1 MKLYPK
7 YKDSGIERIGKVPEH
22 WRVEKLKW
30 IAKVRLSNI
39 DKKSKEEELAVELC
53 NYVDVYYNDN
63 LTSDIDFMKATA
75 RQDQIDIFS
84 LKEGDILITKDSE
97 TPDDIAV
104 PAFVPSSL
112 HGVVCGYHL
121 AHVRPYRKYADGNY
135 LFRSFS
141 AHGISDQ
148 FEISANGVTRFG
160 IGKQAIDNSVF
171 LSPPLEE
178 QTTIAAYLDRKTTQ
192 IDNLISKKQKL
203 IELLKEERAA
213 IINQAVTKGL
223 NPDVPM
229 KNSGIEWLG
238 EVPEKWEV
246 KRLKYVIAL
255 FDHKR
260 VPLSGEERGKMTNK
274 IYNYYGASGI
284 IDRVDDYIFDGEYI
298 LIGEDG
304 ANLLA
309 RNSPLAFKAIGKFWV
324 NNHAHILKLKY
335 GSLDYFTNLLES
347 IDYTIWVSGS
357 AQPKLTAENLANIEI
372 IEPPLKDQTMIV
384 QFIEE
389 KTLKID
395 NYISKIY
402 QKIEL
407 LKEFRTALI
416 SEVVTGKIDVRDGG
430 SNG

>member
-30 IAKVRLSNI
+30 LAKVRLSNI

-260 VPLSGEERGKMTNK
+260 VP
-274 IYNYYGASGI
+274 
-284 IDRVDDYIFDGEYI
+284 
-298 LIGEDG
+298 
-304 ANLLA
+304 
-309 RNSPLAFKAIGKFWV
+309 AIP
-324 NNHAHILKLKY
+324 A
-335 GSLDYFTNLLES
+335 
-347 IDYTIWVSGS
+347 
-357 AQPKLTAENLANIEI
+357 
-372 IEPPLKDQTMIV
+372 
-384 QFIEE
+384 
-389 KTLKID
+389 
-395 NYISKIY
+395 
-402 QKIEL
+402 
-407 LKEFRTALI
+407 
-416 SEVVTGKIDVRDGG
+416 
-430 SNG
+430 

>member
-30 IAKVRLSNI
+30 LAKVRLSNI

-324 NNHAHILKLKY
+324 NNHAHILKPKY

>member
-1 MKLYPK
+1 SVEHYD
-7 YKDSGIERIGKVPEH
+7 KDPFI
-22 WRVEKLKW
+22 
-30 IAKVRLSNI
+30 
-39 DKKSKEEELAVELC
+39 
-53 NYVDVYYNDN
+53 
-63 LTSDIDFMKATA
+63 
-75 RQDQIDIFS
+75 Q
-84 LKEGDILITKDSE
+84 LKENDLLITKDGSIGKVAIVQGLE
-97 TPDDIAV
+97 GQATLN
-104 PAFVPSSL
+104 S
-112 HGVVCGYHL
+112 GV
-121 AHVRPYRKYADGNY
+121 
-135 LFRSFS
+135 F
-141 AHGISDQ
+141 
-148 FEISANGVTRFG
+148 VTRPLKNQYLTAYLYW
-160 IGKQAIDNSVF
+160 ILNSSVF
-171 LSPPLEE
+171 SCFIDYNKTGSTVLHLYQDTFENFSFPIPPIQE
-178 QTTIAAYLDRKTTQ
+178 QKTVCYYLDRKTAQ

-213 IINQAVTKGL
+213 TINQAVTKGL
-223 NPDVPM
+223 NPDAPM
-229 KNSGIEWLG
+229 KDSGIEWLG
-238 EVPEKWEV
+238 KVPEHWEV

-274 IYNYYGASGI
+274 IYDYYGASGI
-284 IDRVDDYIFDGEYI
+284 IDRVDNYIFDGEYI

-324 NNHAHILKLKY
+324 NNHAHILKPKY

-372 IEPPLKDQTMIV
+372 VEPPLKDQTMIV

-407 LKEFRTALI
+407 LKEYRTALI
-416 SEVVTGKIDVRDGG
+416 SEAVTGKIDVRDEE
-430 SNG
+430 SNE